1 MKKSFVYLIV
11 ALMLA
16 TFMCA
21 CGTDDYNGVVGASPR
36 PTDAVDIFPT
46 VEPDVNVSMQPSLEP
61 TSNPEVKS
69 PQVGATDSVKA
80 SPNADVST
88 ATK

>member
-16 TFMCA
+16 TFCA

-36 PTDAVDIFPT
+36 PSDAVDIFPT
-46 VEPDVNVSMQPSLEP
+46 IEPDVSVSMQPSLEP

-80 SPNADVST
+80 SPSAGENT
-88 ATK
+88 PKK